1 MAKQVQKGLISAVN
15 VLTNYLLLFP
25 HHHHW
30 KIVYSSIPIIL
41 WTIISCLMRKNYT
54 VRGSV
59 YSSSLCLIS
68 IRNTL
73 SLFQVSVT
81 MVFVFEF
88 VRHHCNMTLTKSFSG
103 IHSFIIFSCWRQ
115 KASGLYKENSSRY
128 PYHSL
133 VITRTFYTVNSFG
146 SLL

>member
-1 MAKQVQKGLISAVN
+1 MLKQILRYMCAWAEKQFLQLSIA
-15 VLTNYLLLFP
+15 LLETDS
-25 HHHHW
+25 H
-30 KIVYSSIPIIL
+30 IIL
-41 WTIISCLMRKNYT
+41 CIPRFCGVPQNFTASI
-54 VRGSV
+54 
-59 YSSSLCLIS
+59 YSSSLCIIS

-81 MVFVFEF
+81 IVFVLEF
-88 VRHHCNMTLTKSFSG
+88 VLHHCNMTLTKSFSG

-115 KASGLYKENSSRY
+115 KASGLSKENSSRY